1 METVKARID
10 KNGRLLIP
18 SLFRQSLHLEPGD
31 EVVLYQEG
39 SELKIRTFKESLNR
53 ARQLVKQY
61 NKDNLDLVA
70 LLLQER
76 REEAKDV

>member
-1 METVKARID
+1 METFKTRID

-18 SLFRQSLHLEPGD
+18 SLFRQSLHLEPGE
-31 EVVLYQEG
+31 EVLLYQEG
-39 SELKIRTFKESLNR
+39 TELKIRSFRDSLKR

-70 LLLQER
+70 LLLEER